1 MSTKTKIIV
10 GVITVLIVIV
20 VGYALTHQQS
30 TVAGA
35 TPNARLA
42 ENYDPYI
49 RTNGG
54 LYTALPIQT
63 LSTLTESSETVTG
76 VSTNATTSVTGAFCI
91 FNGTNFTILSFG
103 ANSTSTVIATST
115 TCQ

>member
-63 LSTLTESSETVTG
+63 LSTLTASSETG